1 MMQTSPPS
9 RRFAPERRTCQA
21 PAGTRRIQGCHN
33 PVLLGASVRLDHR
46 AHRSRRTL
54 RLGRPHAVTRPARPV
69 SKRILN
75 SGGFRTGGDRKRGG
89 GSSGALT
96 HPRCGLIAPAGDGGA
111 PPRSPPQ
118 APAPPPPPP
127 PPNHPPPPPL

>member
-33 PVLLGASVRLDHR
+33 PVLVVASVRLDPR
-46 AHRSRRTL
+46 APRSRRTL

-75 SGGFRTGGDRKRGG
+75 SGGYGLVTIRRRIVRYA
-89 GSSGALT
+89 GAMR
-96 HPRCGLIAPAGDGGA
+96 HPRGGLIAAVVNG
-111 PPRSPPQ
+111 
-118 APAPPPPPP
+118 
-127 PPNHPPPPPL
+127 